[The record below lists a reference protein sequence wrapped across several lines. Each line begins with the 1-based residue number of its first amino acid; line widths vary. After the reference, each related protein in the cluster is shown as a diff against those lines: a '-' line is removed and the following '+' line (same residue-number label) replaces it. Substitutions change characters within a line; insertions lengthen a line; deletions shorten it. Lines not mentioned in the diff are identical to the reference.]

1 MAAGIATVDDLLADI
16 DVWALADSLGVV
28 SRSAR

>member
-1 MAAGIATVDDLLADI
+1 MAGEINTVDELLADI

-28 SRSAR
+28 SRAAQ